1 MSDRLFERIPPH
13 SIEAER
19 AVLGDCLLDVDAL
32 TITLDYLLPDDFYD
46 GSHRKAFEVMREM
59 AEKGKPVDPLTFLD
73 ELSRRGL
80 VESLGGQAFIAG
92 FVDSVPTTANV
103 EYHVRI
109 VRDKSVHRRLIQVG
123 AEIARLGYSED
134 RELEEVLDEAERS
147 VFEISQRGSQVPYRR
162 VGDVLGPAFRDIE
175 EKFHSP
181 DSSVTGVPSGFS
193 DFERLTGGFQPGS
206 LNIIAARPSMGKTA
220 LALDIAMNASVDR
233 GIPVLMFSL
242 EMGSEQLVQRML
254 GSRAKVNIHDLRT
267 GMFHENAWG
276 DLAQAAG

>member
-1 MSDRLFERIPPH
+1 LSDRLFERIPPH

-19 AVLGDCLLDVDAL
+19 AVLGDCLLDQDAL

-46 GSHRKAFEVMREM
+46 GSHRKAFSVMREM

-147 VFEISQRGSQVPYRR
+147 VFEISQRGSQVPYR
-162 VGDVLGPAFRDIE
+162 GL
-175 EKFHSP
+175 
-181 DSSVTGVPSGFS
+181 
-193 DFERLTGGFQPGS
+193 
-206 LNIIAARPSMGKTA
+206 
-220 LALDIAMNASVDR
+220 
-233 GIPVLMFSL
+233 
-242 EMGSEQLVQRML
+242 
-254 GSRAKVNIHDLRT
+254 
-267 GMFHENAWG
+267 GMFLVRHSMRSRKNFIRPTV
-276 DLAQAAG
+276 L